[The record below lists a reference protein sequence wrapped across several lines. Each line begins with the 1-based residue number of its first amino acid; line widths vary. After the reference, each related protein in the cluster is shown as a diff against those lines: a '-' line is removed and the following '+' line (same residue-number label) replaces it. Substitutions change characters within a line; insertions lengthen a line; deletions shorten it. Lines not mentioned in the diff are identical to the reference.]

1 MKHFDFATMANI
13 VHEDGI
19 ENGLST
25 ISTYLST
32 KNIDK
37 LRPNKDIPS
46 FNGRLSIEKLKSAEP
61 KSCPNLLQYG
71 EADRAVIQASMCDRE
86 VWV

>member
-1 MKHFDFATMANI
+1 MEHFDFATIANI

-19 ENGLST
+19 ENGVST
-25 ISTYLST
+25 ISTYLPT
-32 KNIDK
+32 KNIDT
-37 LRPNKDIPS
+37 LRPNKDISS
-46 FNGRLSIEKLKSAEP
+46 FNGSLSIEKLKSAAP
-61 KSCPNLLQYG
+61 KSCPNLLKCE